1 MKSHI
6 HRRPVFEKLLFSQSW
21 EDPELDITAL
31 RIGSNDRVLVVT
43 SGGCNALSLL
53 TRGPKELIAIDMNPL
68 QSWLLELK
76 LAGIRA
82 LSHEEF
88 LQLLGVKFI
97 EEPNPKAI
105 EPAVLYGRA
114 RRLLSAGARDFW
126 DYNLHLVDQGVLQVG
141 RYESY
146 LAMFRRVLR
155 FLVGGG
161 TLRDLMRQQFAT
173 QEEFYRKR
181 WDRFAWRLFI
191 RMFFS
196 RRVLGKYG
204 LDSEFFK
211 YVKDVP
217 SFGEHWLRLTK
228 HALTELPVRQNY
240 FLAQI
245 AFGKYLNR
253 EAVPRYLHERY
264 FNDLKRYVDR
274 VRVVTQ
280 ELEGFL
286 LGSQSGSIDKF
297 ALSNVFEWV
306 DEATYQG
313 LLQEIWRVASPD
325 ARICYRN
332 LLVRRERPESLAH
345 RLRSHSEEA
354 QRLHWHDRSFVY
366 SNFVIE
372 EIIKTQT
379 CIENDAPSGHQAPA
393 NHDSERRRAG
403 SSTRWTLGHRLGKK
417 EKNFERREIDI
428 P

>member
-1 MKSHI
+1 MKSQI
-6 HRRPVFEKLLFSQSW
+6 HERPVFEKLLFSQSW

-31 RIGSNDRVLVVT
+31 RIGSSDRVLVVT

-53 TRGPKELIAIDMNPL
+53 TGGPTELIAIDMNPL

-88 LQLLGVKFI
+88 LQLLGVQFI

-105 EPAVLYGRA
+105 QMAALYNRV
-114 RRLLSAGARDFW
+114 RDFLSHEARDFW
-126 DYNLHLVDQGVLQVG
+126 DHNTHLLDRGVLQVG

-146 LAMFRRVLR
+146 LATFRRVLQL
-155 FLVGGG
+155 LVGGG
-161 TLRDLMRQQFAT
+161 TLRDLMQQQLAT

-181 WDRFAWRLFI
+181 WERLPWRLFI

-196 RRVLGKYG
+196 RRLLGKYG
-204 LDSEFFK
+204 LDAEFFK
-211 YVKDVP
+211 YVKGVP
-217 SFGEHWLRLTK
+217 SFGEHWLGLVK
-228 HALTELPVRQNY
+228 HVLTELPVRQNY

-264 FNDLKRYVDR
+264 FNDLKRQIDR

-286 LGSQSGSIDKF
+286 LESQSDSINKF

-306 DEATYQG
+306 DETTYQG
-313 LLQEIWRVASPD
+313 LLQEIWRVAAPD
-325 ARICYRN
+325 ATICYRN
-332 LLVRRERPESLAH
+332 LLVRRERPDSLAH

-354 QRLHWHDRSFVY
+354 QRLLWSDRSFVY

-372 EIIKTQT
+372 QVIKTQR
-379 CIENDAPSGHQAPA
+379 CI
-393 NHDSERRRAG
+393 
-403 SSTRWTLGHRLGKK
+403 K
-417 EKNFERREIDI
+417 EHAAADRESLKVFVT
-428 P
+428 